1 MKIKKMIIINSV
13 NWNNLLNV
21 KIKNKINIY

>member
-13 NWNNLLNV
+13 KWNNLLNV